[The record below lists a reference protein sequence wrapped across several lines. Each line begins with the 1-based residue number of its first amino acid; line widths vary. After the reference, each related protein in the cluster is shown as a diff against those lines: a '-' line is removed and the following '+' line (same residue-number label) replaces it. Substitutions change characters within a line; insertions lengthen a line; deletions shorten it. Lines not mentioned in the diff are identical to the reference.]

1 MYESLLNLSNDPI
14 AEFERL
20 QRELQH
26 FVGAGL
32 GRPGSIRAL
41 ASGAFPA
48 INVGS
53 TPSSLEVFAFVPG
66 VDPSSLDLQIH
77 RGLLSLSGERHPARS
92 AEEGNCS
99 VYANERYSGR
109 FKRTLSLDDDVDTDK
124 VEARYRDGVLRIS
137 LPRREAAQAR
147 RIAIQ

>member
-1 MYESLLNLSNDPI
+1 MYESLLNLSSDPI

-26 FVGAGL
+26 VLGTGL

-48 INVGS
+48 INVAS
-53 TPSSLEVFAFVPG
+53 TPSSLEVYAFVPG
-66 VDPSSLDLQIH
+66 VDPSDLDLQIH
-77 RGLLSLSGERHPARS
+77 RGLLSISGERRPARS
-92 AEEGNCS
+92 AQEGNCS
-99 VYANERYSGR
+99 VYANERFSGR
-109 FKRTLSLDDDVDTDK
+109 FKRTVSLTDQVDTDK
-124 VEARYRDGVLRIS
+124 VEAHCCDGVLRIS
-137 LPRREAAQAR
+137 LPRREALQPK

>member
-1 MYESLLNLSNDPI
+1 MYESLLNLSSDPI

-20 QRELQH
+20 QRELQQ
-26 FVGAGL
+26 VLGPGL

-53 TPSSLEVFAFVPG
+53 TPSSMEIFAFVPG
-66 VDPSSLDLQIH
+66 VDPNDLDLQIH
-77 RGLLSLSGERHPARS
+77 RGLLSITGERRPVRNAD
-92 AEEGNCS
+92 EGNCS
-99 VYANERYSGR
+99 VYANERFSGR
-109 FKRTLSLDDDVDTDK
+109 FKRTVSLNDEVDTDK
-124 VEARYRDGVLRIS
+124 VEAHCCDGVLCIS
-137 LPRREAAQAR
+137 LPRREVVQPR

>member
-1 MYESLLNLSNDPI
+1 MYESLLNLSSDPI

-20 QRELQH
+20 QRELQQ
-26 FVGAGL
+26 VLGPGL

-53 TPSSLEVFAFVPG
+53 TPSSLEVYAFVPG
-66 VDPSSLDLQIH
+66 VDPTDLDLQIH
-77 RGLLSLSGERHPARS
+77 RGLLSISGERRPARS
-92 AEEGNCS
+92 TDESNCS

-109 FKRTLSLDDDVDTDK
+109 FKRTVSLNDEVDTDK
-124 VEARYRDGVLRIS
+124 VEAHYCDGVLRIS
-137 LPRREAAQAR
+137 LPRREAAQPR